1 MPDLSF
7 LPKTEQRAA
16 AMAIAAV
23 LLLGAGWKLRD
34 LIGNAQA
41 AEARVNRLERS
52 ITRMDR
58 NMIRIAIKLN
68 VPVDTEVDEDV
79 AAATVGP

>member
-7 LPKTEQRAA
+7 LAREERRVA
-16 AMAIAAV
+16 AMGLAAF
-23 LLLGAGWKLRD
+23 LLVAGGWKLRD

-52 ITRMDR
+52 VTRMDR
-58 NMIRIAIKLN
+58 NMIAIATKLN
-68 VPVDTEVDEDV
+68 VAIETETDED
-79 AAATVGP
+79 ARAGQ